1 MKGGERFQVKF
12 GSVGTEVVES
22 PESENWVSI
31 LQSIKKL
38 LSNNCK

>member
-22 PESENWVSI
+22 PDSETWVSI
-31 LQSIKKL
+31 LGSIKQL
-38 LSNNCK
+38 VVANCK